1 MPPHAQSHHHP
12 KPVSIKQRAG
22 FLALAAHN
30 RKWVASG
37 LILQIGPVELLKQP
51 PNPDH
56 PALHYGLTASKKV
69 GNAVQRNRARR
80 RLRELARLVLACHA
94 DPTFAYVLIARE
106 ATGTRDF
113 AALRQD
119 LVIALQKL
127 KVWRD
132 G

>member
-1 MPPHAQSHHHP
+1 MPPIVHHQSYP

-30 RKWVASG
+30 RKWVAPG
-37 LILQIGPVELLKQP
+37 LILQMGPVELLKQHAASDLP
-51 PNPDH
+51 V
-56 PALHYGLTASKKV
+56 LHYGLTASKKV

-80 RLRELARLVLACHA
+80 RLRELARLVLARHA
-94 DPTFAYVLIARE
+94 DPSQAYVLIARE

-113 AALRQD
+113 VALRQD
-119 LVIALQKL
+119 LVTALQKL
-127 KVWRD
+127 RVWRD